1 MEYFFMMIELLTSKY
16 PGMRLWLS
24 QRLTALVMA
33 GYLVLLIITL
43 LIMHPIGYEAWRY
56 FASSWFFS
64 VPTFLFFI
72 CLSIHAWVGVRDVL
86 RDYIFNQTL
95 RTYLQIGV
103 DLLLVAY
110 VVWLSFILW
119 SL

>member
-1 MEYFFMMIELLTSKY
+1 MMIKLLTSKY

-24 QRLTALVMA
+24 QRLTAVVMA
-33 GYLVLLIITL
+33 GYLVLLIIAL
-43 LIMHPIGYEAWRY
+43 LIVQPNGYDAWRT
-56 FASSWFFS
+56 FVSSWLFS
-64 VPTFLFFI
+64 VATFLSFI
-72 CLSIHAWVGVRDVL
+72 CLSVHAWVGVRDVL
-86 RDYIFNQTL
+86 RDYVFNQTL

-110 VVWLSFILW
+110 LVWLSFILW

>member
-1 MEYFFMMIELLTSKY
+1 MMIQLLTSNY
-16 PGMRLWLS
+16 PGMRIWLS

-33 GYLVLLIITL
+33 GYLVLLIIAL
-43 LIMHPIGYEAWRY
+43 LIVKPSDYEAWY
-56 FASSWFFS
+56 HFASHW
-64 VPTFLFFI
+64 LFRVATLLCFI
-72 CLSIHAWVGVRDVL
+72 CLSVHAWVGVRDVL

-95 RTYLQIGV
+95 RKYLQIIV

-119 SL
+119 GL